1 MVISSPDKNMKRY
14 IYLLIILS
22 LFSRNFLH
30 AGTSDFPQLYKQL
43 EQVLALR
50 QATAL
55 HKEARIDSLQQTIR
69 PGMSASTLYQLYGQ
83 IFEEYY
89 VYRSDSALFYV
100 DQAEKMA
107 IRSMIFKNN
116 SSVSSTVL
124 CCLQLQATS
133 HKPLSSSMKSI
144 AHRSI
149 QPCC

>member
-14 IYLLIILS
+14 IYLLIILN

-55 HKEARIDSLQQTIR
+55 HKEARIDSLRQTIR
-69 PGMSASTLYQLYGQ
+69 PGMSASTLYQLYDQ
-83 IFEEYY
+83 IFEEYF

-107 IRSMIFKNN
+107 IRLNDLQKQQQCIINRSM
-116 SSVSSTVL
+116 L
-124 CCLQLQATS
+124 LATTG
-133 HKPLSSSMKSI
+133 
-144 AHRSI
+144 
-149 QPCC
+149 

>member
-1 MVISSPDKNMKRY
+1 MKRY

-55 HKEARIDSLQQTIR
+55 HKEARIDSLRQTIR

-100 DQAEKMA
+100 DQAE
-107 IRSMIFKNN
+107 NN